1 VPDPKK
7 QSPKGELR
15 RRHREWLHFGR
26 LAALGSEGRLV
37 ACYALYW
44 ADFETCT
51 VKMSARG
58 AAKMLGVR
66 PTSVTRGLRQ
76 LVEAGMFELV
86 KPSST
91 TSRAVYEIKTPTTEG
106 AHATCT
112 GRTRSVSGAHTQCV
126 QGAHVACAPRTRSVG
141 AAHTGRRRLSIIPIG
156 IPKNTNEGIKDS
168 NTPDLPGQAGEAG
181 QQQEAA
187 L

>member
-1 VPDPKK
+1 MPDPKK

-15 RRHREWLHFGR
+15 RRHREWLQFGR

-58 AAKMLGVR
+58 AAKMLGVG

-76 LVEAGMFELV
+76 LVEAGMFQLV
-86 KPSST
+86 KPCST
-91 TSRAVYEIKTPTTEG
+91 TSRAVYEIKIPPEEG
-106 AHATCT
+106 AHTVCT
-112 GRTRSVSGAHTQCV
+112 GRTRSVC
-126 QGAHVACAPRTRSVG
+126 
-141 AAHTGRRRLSIIPIG
+141 AAHT
-156 IPKNTNEGIKDS
+156 
-168 NTPDLPGQAGEAG
+168 
-181 QQQEAA
+181 
-187 L
+187 